1 MLIFYQIEL
10 LSLILI
16 KHNVIMFANVKEI
29 TSFDILIFHQCMR
42 QKLVRKERR
51 NIVWQD
57 FVYQETSIM
66 VRVH

>member
-1 MLIFYQIEL
+1 MLIFYQIM
-10 LSLILI
+10 LSPLILI